1 MSLPEDINLVQ
12 QLDQL
17 IRLKATG
24 SPDKLAQKIGKS
36 RRQVYRIINGM
47 KHLGFPISYCRNR
60 KTFYYEKKVS
70 FIFEVCVIGEKES
83 KTTIGGGNF
92 PTFWDFFPSVPDFGT
107 RGEYVCRNNVV
118 EG

>member
-47 KHLGFPISYCRNR
+47 KRLGFPINYCRNR

-83 KTTIGGGNF
+83 KTTIGGENF
-92 PTFWDFFPSVPDFGT
+92 SSFWDFFSSVPDYGT
-107 RGEYVCRNNVV
+107 MPPFLCNR
-118 EG
+118 